1 MAVIEGLMAI
11 HLLHGLYF
19 SVVTNLYYNAFN
31 VNKEVKFP
39 ELEFFFI
46 NGTQKHVYI
55 SGNKSLSNDDGK
67 IFCGFKKWQACTQ
80 QTQMRSKPTLQ

>member
-31 VNKEVKFP
+31 VNKEVKFL
-39 ELEFFFI
+39 ELEFYF
-46 NGTQKHVYI
+46 Y
-55 SGNKSLSNDDGK
+55 
-67 IFCGFKKWQACTQ
+67 
-80 QTQMRSKPTLQ
+80 